1 MRIKSFYKLE
11 RVQQAMR
18 MFKPL
23 TLAIALSLVLP
34 ISLVTPLQSSAL
46 EIPSTFQIAGT
57 GYGHG
62 VGMSQMG
69 ARSKALAGENA
80 ASILNYYYKDVTME
94 KVDDA
99 KILRVNIGHQLTT
112 ARMLTRTQGANL
124 QIFRGNIGDAQGV
137 QPLATIPAMSSLN
150 FSILGS
156 TVIPS
161 ITTGK
166 IVSSIPGNRIFTVRW
181 SGTRY
186 LAGADGVLTLSH
198 ATRKSNYRY
207 GQVQI
212 RAVKAGSLGFRL
224 AITNSVRL
232 ADEYLWGVSEMP
244 SFWPMAALEAQA
256 IASRTFALSKA
267 GVIRKACDCDLYG
280 EITDQKFLGYAKEI
294 EKKWGVFWKA
304 AVTNTA
310 GLVLT
315 QSGLPITAWFG
326 SSSGGITETALNAW
340 GSERAF
346 TQSVEDLASLD
357 PTLNPN
363 FYKWERSITQSITA
377 AAFLLPDVINL
388 EILSRNPSGTVGMIR
403 ATASNGRQVSIRG
416 ETFRS
421 RAKIPSAY
429 FDLVGMQNTVEPT
442 PSPSS

>member
-1 MRIKSFYKLE
+1 MLIKSFYKLE
-11 RVQQAMR
+11 RVQQSMR
-18 MFKPL
+18 MFKLL
-23 TLAIALSLVLP
+23 TLILSLALP
-34 ISLVTPLQSSAL
+34 ISLISPLHSNAVQ
-46 EIPSTFQIAGT
+46 IPTVFQFTGS

-69 ARSKALAGENA
+69 ARAKALAGESA
-80 ASILNYYYKDVTME
+80 TSILSYYYKDVALETA
-94 KVDDA
+94 DDS
-99 KILRVNIGHQLTT
+99 KILRVNIGHQLTS
-112 ARMLTRTQGANL
+112 ARMLTRTQGATL
-124 QIFRGNIGDAQGV
+124 QIFNGDIGDAQGV
-137 QPLATIPAMSSLN
+137 QPLAIIPAMSALN

-166 IVSSIPGNRIFTVRW
+166 SILSIPGKRIFTVRW

-186 LAGADGVLTLSH
+186 LAGVDGVLTLSH
-198 ATRKSNYRY
+198 ANRKSNYRY

-212 RAVKAGSLGFRL
+212 RAVRAGSLGFRI

-244 SFWPMAALEAQA
+244 SFWPTAALEAQA
-256 IASRTFALSKA
+256 IASRTYALSKA
-267 GVIRKACDCDLYG
+267 GVIRTACDCDLYG

-294 EKKWGVFWKA
+294 EKKWGVVWKS

-315 QSGLPITAWFG
+315 QAGMPITAWFG

-346 TQSVEDLASLD
+346 THSVEDAGSLD
-357 PTLNPN
+357 PKLNPN
-363 FYKWERSITQSITA
+363 FYKWERSIAQSIVAT
-377 AAFLLPDVINL
+377 AFLLPDVTNL
-388 EILSRNPSGTVGMIR
+388 EILTRNPSGTVGMIR
-403 ATASNGRQVSIRG
+403 ATSSDGRQVSIRG

-421 RAKIPSAY
+421 RTKIPSAY
-429 FDLVGMQNTVEPT
+429 FNLVGVQNAVEPA